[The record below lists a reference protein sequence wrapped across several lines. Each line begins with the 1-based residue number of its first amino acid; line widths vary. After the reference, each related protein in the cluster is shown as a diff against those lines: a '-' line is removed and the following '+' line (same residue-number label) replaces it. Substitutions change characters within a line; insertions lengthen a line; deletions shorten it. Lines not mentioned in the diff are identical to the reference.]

1 MFRFL
6 IYSNIWISIGSALLT
21 YLVYI
26 INDTNPNY
34 NYVGFV
40 FFSTLFSY
48 LLQRLVRIKK
58 IAKTSP
64 NSWVVL
70 NKKTAISLLIVS
82 FIGAVFCFSRFYS
95 TNPFILYWILILGIV
110 STGYSVADFRD
121 LPYFKII
128 MIASSWGI
136 ACGVIHLIL
145 IESYELNTAILNFG
159 WVFCYILAITIPF
172 DIRDLGID
180 EERKKTIPQWVG
192 IKNSKIIALLFLLFS
207 ILIFGFLSS
216 PLQLMAYI
224 ISSFFSGYLIYN
236 SNKNRSDIYFTFLID
251 GHIIFQFL
259 LIFFLS

>member
-1 MFRFL
+1 
-6 IYSNIWISIGSALLT
+6 
-21 YLVYI
+21 
-26 INDTNPNY
+26 
-34 NYVGFV
+34 
-40 FFSTLFSY
+40 
-48 LLQRLVRIKK
+48 
-58 IAKTSP
+58 
-64 NSWVVL
+64 
-70 NKKTAISLLIVS
+70 
-82 FIGAVFCFSRFYS
+82 
-95 TNPFILYWILILGIV
+95 
-110 STGYSVADFRD
+110 
-121 LPYFKII
+121 